1 MGTPPRAPV
10 LPPPPRT
17 GSHLV
22 AIALLTLALIVLV
35 AGLAVW
41 TGLRFL
47 SRSVQVHV
55 EEGAGGKKEIAI
67 RTPVGS
73 LEAEEGK
80 RRASLKTPVGSLDI
94 QGEVNEARLGLPLY
108 PGATRVKKEGAT
120 INIDLPGEESVRVV
134 AAAFETPDQLEK
146 VKAFYKQRLGNDVT
160 KFTERHREGKTVFE
174 IKRRSEEKVV
184 ALRSVGGSTR
194 IELARVTHRSEEAN

>member
-1 MGTPPRAPV
+1 MATSPQPPRPPVAP
-10 LPPPPRT
+10 LPPRP
-17 GSHLV
+17 GSHIV
-22 AIALLTLALIVLV
+22 AIAVLTLTLIVVV
-35 AGLAVW
+35 AGLAVLM
-41 TGLRFL
+41 GLRFL

-67 RTPVGS
+67 
-73 LEAEEGK
+73 
-80 RRASLKTPVGSLDI
+80 KTPVGSLDV

-146 VKAFYKQRLGNDVT
+146 VKAFYKERLGSDVT
-160 KFTERHREGKTVFE
+160 KFTERNGEGKTVFE

-184 ALRSVGGSTR
+184 ALRSAGGGTR